1 MIFRVTFD
9 QYGAVTMMVT
19 AQYWLTRMVT
29 APIGNRT
36 IRSFIEM
43 RMKSQKALKKNQVT
57 IEKIK
62 ITKNKGNT

>member
-1 MIFRVTFD
+1 MLFMIILKFETRVAYN
-9 QYGAVTMMVT
+9 QIKVSH
-19 AQYWLTRMVT
+19 R
-29 APIGNRT
+29 IGNRT

-62 ITKNKGNT
+62 ITKNKENT